1 MMNEKKFEEAV
12 RTTLKELCSMS
23 REEFHAEMAKRK
35 NSDFARIFSEANES
49 DDNYTAIV
57 NQRDIKMY
65 RLEEKL
71 EKLFSEVVERQ
82 LKKFLPVVVEE
93 VLSRVE
99 PRVYGR

>member
-1 MMNEKKFEEAV
+1 MNEKKFEEAV

-23 REEFHAEMAKRK
+23 REEFHVEMEKRK

-49 DDNYTAIV
+49 NDDYPAQV
-57 NQRDIKMY
+57 NQRNINY
-65 RLEEKL
+65 QLEEKL

-99 PRVYGR
+99 QRV